1 MKKIENKLIMPAM
14 KSYSHYLSKLDT
26 IGRYN
31 FENISEI
38 PNIKKVKIR
47 LTSQDLINSSTSTN
61 LKENL
66 ETILFRGHLLLY
78 LLTDVKPKVRV
89 IKQKTNKGSISDDDI
104 NINYIFE
111 VILINKEQIYNFL
124 ELTSTET
131 MFFVDNFSVEESYQL
146 IKQKG
151 HIYVK
156 LNLNEVFEMNELARL
171 NYTDLNLEKLSM
183 NITFI
188 YKQVKN
194 TVWCSE
200 NE

>member
-14 KSYSHYLSKLDT
+14 KCYSHYLSKLDS

-38 PNIKKVKIR
+38 PNIKKVKVR
-47 LTSQDLINSSTSTN
+47 LTSQDLINSSISTN

-89 IKQKTNKGSISDDDI
+89 IKQKTNKGSISEDDI

-111 VILINKEQIYNFL
+111 VILTNKEQIYNFL

-131 MFFVDNFSVEESYQL
+131 MFFVDNFNIEKSYQL

-151 HIYVK
+151 HVYAK

-194 TVWCSE
+194 TVL
-200 NE
+200 